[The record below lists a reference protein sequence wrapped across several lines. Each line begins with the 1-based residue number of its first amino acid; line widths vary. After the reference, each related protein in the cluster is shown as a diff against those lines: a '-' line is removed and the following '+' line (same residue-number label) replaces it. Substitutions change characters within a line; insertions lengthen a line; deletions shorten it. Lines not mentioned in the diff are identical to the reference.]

1 MSEHVYRT
9 AKDAKFAK
17 VGGMASEHAGSVVA
31 SSLAIFVSFVV
42 KHYVRHLGPRPS
54 APGPLCRASSPA

>member
-31 SSLAIFVSFVV
+31 SSLAIFVSFVF
-42 KHYVRHLGPRPS
+42 KNFVRPLGHGPS